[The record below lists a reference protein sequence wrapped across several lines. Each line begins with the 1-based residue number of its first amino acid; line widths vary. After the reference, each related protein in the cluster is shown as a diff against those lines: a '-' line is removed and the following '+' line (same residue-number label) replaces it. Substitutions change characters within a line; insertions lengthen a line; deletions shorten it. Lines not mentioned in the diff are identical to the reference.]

1 MARYT
6 GDMLAHYFSK
16 APPHFTAIAHFGDAV
31 PADTTVPIMAKARR
45 AASTTDNGSSILS
58 LIGEMR
64 HYKHVNRMIWLPFWY
79 RQTRWEHKKDTLIWR
94 GTTTGVNGRDRI
106 RIIQQYI
113 DSNVE
118 DIDVAFDAITKEQ
131 QSKVPSPQAKYVP
144 PSRTIR
150 ELLRYKY
157 LLSLE
162 GNDVSSGLKWM
173 LYSNSVVLM
182 PKPYYVSFA
191 MEDKLVPFYHYIPL
205 NDDASNLP
213 EMLEWARN
221 HEEECQ
227 QIALRATEYMK
238 DLYASKQARRD
249 NEEIFRRMVKRYQ
262 DQYMNVLWSCG
273 GLPPSLGRLSLGA
286 VCASCIFICGVAY
299 LFNFLVT

>member
-1 MARYT
+1 
-6 GDMLAHYFSK
+6 
-16 APPHFTAIAHFGDAV
+16 
-31 PADTTVPIMAKARR
+31 
-45 AASTTDNGSSILS
+45 
-58 LIGEMR
+58 
-64 HYKHVNRMIWLPFWY
+64 MIWLPFWY

-131 QSKVPSPQAKYVP
+131 QSKVPSPQAKYVR
-144 PSRTIR
+144 PSLTIR

-191 MEDKLVPFYHYIPL
+191 MEDNLVPFYHYILL
-205 NDDASNLP
+205 NYDASNLP
-213 EMLEWARN
+213 EMLEWAWN

-238 DLYASKQARRD
+238 DLYASKRARRD

-262 DQYMNVLWSCG
+262 DQYTNVLWSCG